1 MVIHQFPVYWWNL
14 PAIHK
19 GWLDRILAY
28 HLAYSGD
35 KFIFEGKS
43 WMFSATTGGPTST
56 YMPGGFVGVI
66 LYTRDRIC
74 HVLGIDYVDTGM
86 FSVLKGV
93 TSFLESAIIATPKFL
108 KVKAVPVALAGGSGR
123 WSEEE
128 KEIAIAEYI
137 NHPRAFVLEDIDPN
151 SIPTPKLTASLAVA

>member
-1 MVIHQFPVYWWNL
+1 
-14 PAIHK
+14 
-19 GWLDRILAY
+19 
-28 HLAYSGD
+28 
-35 KFIFEGKS
+35 
-43 WMFSATTGGPTST
+43 MFSATTGGPTST
-56 YMPGGFVGVI
+56 YMPGEFVGVI

-74 HVLGIDYVDTGM
+74 HMLGIDYVDTGM

-108 KVKAVPVALAGGSGR
+108 KVKALPVFLAGGSGR

-137 NHPRAFVLEDIDPN
+137 NHLRAFVLEDIDPN